1 MKTLAY
7 LLSAACLV
15 TLTGCASAQPVD
27 KGLQAYSPD
36 EEPTPVAEPAPKPAP
51 APVVAARPATPAPAP
66 AATPAVN
73 VAAAKAILETNCA
86 ACHAPNLATDS
97 RHTQAEWDDILDS
110 MVARGASL
118 SDDEHKTLLAYL
130 SATYGR

>member
-7 LLSAACLV
+7 LLSAACLAA
-15 TLTGCASAQPVD
+15 LAGCASAQPVD

-36 EEPTPVAEPAPKPAP
+36 EVPTPVAAPTPKPAP
-51 APVVAARPATPAPAP
+51 APVAAARPSTPAPAP
-66 AATPAVN
+66 AASAVN

-130 SATYGR
+130 AASYGR